1 MIPTPRERAQELID
15 YYYQFQEIDAEYC
28 MIQNSKLC
36 ARRVVEEV
44 LGVIAH
50 GPVIQYWLEVRDEIE
65 AITYV
70 ENPIKRSEISRQDWI
85 SHKD

>member
-1 MIPTPRERAQELID
+1 MIPTPRERAQDLID
-15 YYYQFQEIDAEYC
+15 FYYQFIEQDSEWC

-36 ARRVVEEV
+36 ANRLIEEV
-44 LGVIAH
+44 LGVISQ
-50 GPVIQYWLEVRDEIE
+50 GGVMKYWLEVRDEVE

-70 ENPIKRSEISRQDWI
+70 DNPIKRSEISREEWI